1 MATWSIFKFGGASV
15 KDAVALRNAIKVV
28 REHGQSPLVIVVSAM
43 GKTTNALEAYL
54 QQREQGFDAEA
65 AKGLEAVM
73 AYHAGIA
80 QEVGIWTGTL
90 EAAVQAEWQRIAALD
105 TSTPY
110 GQRYDATV
118 SAGEVVSSLILQAAL
133 QSGGLE
139 VGWVDARKVV
149 KTNADHRRAIVDWE
163 ATESAI
169 AQALP
174 DAGINVTQG
183 FIASGPKGQI
193 TTLGREGSDYSAAI
207 FAYALH
213 AGELTI
219 WKDVPGVL
227 SGDPKVFGDVELLR
241 EIPYTEAIE
250 LAFYGASVI
259 HPKTIQPLQGRNIVL
274 HVRSFLDPSL
284 PATRIANVPALEP
297 LVPCWIQ
304 KSNQVVFT
312 VGTRDL
318 SFLSEGH
325 LAEVYRTFSDAGLLV
340 NLAQHAAVSSRFCVT
355 ADRIAVPKAFQAL
368 EARYRVMLEEGLC
381 LYTVR
386 RPHEA
391 ARQWLQERGELRFE
405 QRSGLVDQVVLK
417 ETIS

>member
-80 QEVGIWTGTL
+80 QEVGIWTDAL

-105 TSTPY
+105 ASAPY

-149 KTNADHRRAIVDWE
+149 KTNADHRRATVDWE

-174 DAGINVTQG
+174 D
-183 FIASGPKGQI
+183 
-193 TTLGREGSDYSAAI
+193 RW
-207 FAYALH
+207 H
-213 AGELTI
+213 
-219 WKDVPGVL
+219 
-227 SGDPKVFGDVELLR
+227 LR
-241 EIPYTEAIE
+241 
-250 LAFYGASVI
+250 
-259 HPKTIQPLQGRNIVL
+259 
-274 HVRSFLDPSL
+274 
-284 PATRIANVPALEP
+284 
-297 LVPCWIQ
+297 
-304 KSNQVVFT
+304 
-312 VGTRDL
+312 
-318 SFLSEGH
+318 
-325 LAEVYRTFSDAGLLV
+325 DAGLYRLGPQGP
-340 NLAQHAAVSSRFCVT
+340 NHDLGPRRFRLFGGHFC
-355 ADRIAVPKAFQAL
+355 
-368 EARYRVMLEEGLC
+368 LC
-381 LYTVR
+381 LACR
-386 RPHEA
+386 RTHHLEGCA
-391 ARQWLQERGELRFE
+391 GRTQW
-405 QRSGLVDQVVLK
+405 RS
-417 ETIS
+417 